1 MLTIPGRIVR
11 GLGAASETLKLQM
24 PHFVQ
29 VHPELGK
36 CSQRTINIILE
47 CQLELI
53 SPTFVIGPIRWHPN
67 AFEMFGFQ
75 SIIFEV
81 AEPKLET
88 DAWLYLP
95 YNSPHRLNPFYAEVL
110 APELQL
116 SGATTCKIHM
126 SARKVIA

>member
-1 MLTIPGRIVR
+1 MH
-11 GLGAASETLKLQM
+11 
-24 PHFVQ
+24 HFVQ

-36 CSQRTINIILE
+36 CSQRTINVILE

-53 SPTFVIGPIRWHPN
+53 SPAFVIGPIRWHPN

-81 AEPKLET
+81 ADPKQKTE
-88 DAWLYLP
+88 AWIYLP
-95 YNSPHRLNPFYAEVL
+95 YGSPHRLNPFYAEVL

-116 SGATTCKIHM
+116 SDTTTCSIHI
-126 SARKVIA
+126 SASKVIA